1 MSCTHCGVGCPWPQA
16 TCPPSDPCRPW
27 DLSLPFLECQTLEP
41 QNTRQK
47 GPAMIQPCGFQTVP
61 WSPRGDLLTLNLS
74 IPLSSLV
81 LHYNILFKRVTSFKN
96 MFANLQFSLRG
107 VLRFRVAERSG
118 LEKKKNGQVFPPSL
132 PVTLGR
138 SRSSETSSPLLQNGS
153 HKD

>member
-1 MSCTHCGVGCPWPQA
+1 
-16 TCPPSDPCRPW
+16 
-27 DLSLPFLECQTLEP
+27 
-41 QNTRQK
+41 
-47 GPAMIQPCGFQTVP
+47 MIQPCGFQTVP

-118 LEKKKNGQVFPPSL
+118 LEKKRMVRSSL
-132 PVTLGR
+132 PPYL
-138 SRSSETSSPLLQNGS
+138 
-153 HKD
+153 